1 MKKWKLEEHLRDI
14 EDWEMDRGNLFS
26 DKMIVWFTAY
36 ERWLNDRELLTIE
49 DSYEWKTTPVPAD
62 DPTRSPAR

>member
-49 DSYEWKTTPVPAD
+49 DNYEWKTTPVPAD